1 MTEFEFMRSAAS
13 YFQLQQRELRKAAE
27 RDVKRGNLIDACENQ
42 CKAAGCHKLSVAA
55 LTFAAPQR

>member
-1 MTEFEFMRSAAS
+1 MTEFEFMHSAAS
-13 YFQLQQRELRKAAE
+13 YFQLRKAAE